1 MTSKLWRKSPVIDGG
16 GVVQKVIILNIFS
29 VQSPYSILL
38 MFQAKKKVYL
48 NMRVCV
54 MRVNARAADL
64 HEIFDTKERV
74 ARKLIFVSH

>member
-1 MTSKLWRKSPVIDGG
+1 
-16 GVVQKVIILNIFS
+16 
-29 VQSPYSILL
+29 

-54 MRVNARAADL
+54 MRVTARAADL

-74 ARKLIFVSH
+74 ARKLIFVNH

>member
-1 MTSKLWRKSPVIDGG
+1 
-16 GVVQKVIILNIFS
+16 
-29 VQSPYSILL
+29 

-48 NMRVCV
+48 NMRVCA
-54 MRVNARAADL
+54 MRVIARAADL